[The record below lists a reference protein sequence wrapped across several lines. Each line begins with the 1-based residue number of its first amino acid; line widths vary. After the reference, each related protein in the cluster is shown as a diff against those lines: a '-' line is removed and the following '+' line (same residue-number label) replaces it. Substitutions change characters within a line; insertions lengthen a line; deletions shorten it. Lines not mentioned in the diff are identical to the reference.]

1 MRAIDLRT
9 LPMPAPAAGFSTLP
23 DSTAAAKEAALAA
36 MRGIGGGKPS
46 WGLLFVAGKHNRERV
61 IPAIREI
68 CGPIPIV
75 GGSGV
80 GTMTGTSFGYG
91 GFEVSLMLFPAHA
104 GARVIAC
111 SLKQGEVRAGKQLA
125 RTLNRLNAAGATV
138 LLFYDTLMAS
148 PPPRLYVAEK
158 ILEGVYSELED
169 RTITII
175 GGGLVADM
183 QLAES
188 FVFDGSRPAKHE
200 LVAVILPTSLES
212 HTAIMHGCEPISA
225 FMEVTRVDGPVVH
238 ELDHRPALDVILE
251 AIGQEK
257 TEENIRGLSTVI
269 TLGERIGDRFADYD
283 EAEYVNRLIVTG
295 NPADGSVVIFEA
307 DFHVGSM
314 VQIMSRSNP
323 LMIDSARK
331 GAGTLLKAVAG
342 KRPLFGIYVNCT
354 GRAASFC
361 GADEEDVP
369 LVQEAM
375 KGIPLIGFY
384 SGVEIA
390 PFLGRSRPLDWTGV
404 LTLFTERQP

>member
-1 MRAIDLRT
+1 MHAIDLM
-9 LPMPAPAAGFSTLP
+9 PMHKPTVGFSTLA
-23 DSTAAAKEAALAA
+23 DSTAAAKEAATAA
-36 MRGIGGGKPS
+36 MRDIGSEKPS

-68 CGPIPIV
+68 CGAIPIV

-80 GTMTGTSFGYG
+80 GTMTGSSFGYG

-104 GARVIAC
+104 GARIIAC
-111 SLKQGEVRAGKQLA
+111 SLKQGEVHAGKHLA
-125 RTLNRLNAAGATV
+125 RTLNGLSAAGATV

-148 PPPRLYVAEK
+148 PPPQLYVADK
-158 ILEGVYSELED
+158 ILEGLYSELED
-169 RTITII
+169 RTLTIV
-175 GGGLVADM
+175 GAGLVADM
-183 QLAES
+183 QLADS
-188 FVFDGSRPAKHE
+188 FIFDGSRPVKHE
-200 LVAVILPTSLES
+200 LVAVVLPTPLASR
-212 HTAIMHGCEPISA
+212 TAIMHGCEPISA
-225 FMEVTRVDGPVVH
+225 FMEVTRVEGPVVY

-257 TEENIRGLSTVI
+257 TDEHIRGLSTVI
-269 TLGERIGDRFADYD
+269 TLGERFGDMFADYD

-295 NPADGSVVIFEA
+295 NPVDGSVVIFEA
-307 DFHVGSM
+307 DFQVGSK

-331 GAGTLLKAVAG
+331 GAGKLLKETEG
-342 KRPLFGIYVNCT
+342 EKPLFGLYINCT

-361 GADEEDVP
+361 GAEEEDVP

-390 PFLGRSRPLDWTGV
+390 PFMGRSRPLDWTGV
-404 LTLFTERQP
+404 LTVFSGT

>member
-1 MRAIDLRT
+1 MQK
-9 LPMPAPAAGFSTLP
+9 PSVGFSTLP
-23 DSTAAAKEAALAA
+23 DSTAAAQEAALHA
-36 MRGIGGGKPS
+36 MRELDGEKPS
-46 WGLLFVAGKHNRERV
+46 WGLLFVAGKHNREWV
-61 IPAIREI
+61 MPAIREI

-80 GTMTGTSFGYG
+80 GTMTGSSFGYG
-91 GFEVSLMLFPAHA
+91 GFEISLMLFPAHA

-111 SLKQGEVRAGKQLA
+111 SLKQGEVDAGQQLA
-125 RTLNRLNAAGATV
+125 RTLNRLSATGATV

-158 ILEGVYSELED
+158 ILEGIYSELED
-169 RTITII
+169 RTLTII
-175 GGGLVADM
+175 GAGLVGDM

-188 FVFDGSRPAKHE
+188 HIFDGSRPVKHA
-200 LVAVILPTSLES
+200 LVAVVLPAPLES

-257 TEENIRGLSTVI
+257 TDENIKGLSTVI
-269 TLGERIGDRFADYD
+269 TLGERFGDMFADYD

-307 DFHVGSM
+307 DFHVGSK

-323 LMIDSARK
+323 LMIESARK
-331 GAGTLLKAVAG
+331 GAGTLLKKMEG
-342 KRPLFGIYVNCT
+342 RRPLFGIYVNCT

-390 PFLGRSRPLDWTGV
+390 PFMGRSRPLDWTGV
-404 LTLFTERQP
+404 LTIFTDP

>member
-1 MRAIDLRT
+1 MHKPT
-9 LPMPAPAAGFSTLP
+9 VGFSTLA
-23 DSTAAAKEAALAA
+23 DSTAAAKEAATAA
-36 MRGIGGGKPS
+36 MRDIGGEKPS
-46 WGLLFVAGKHNRERV
+46 WGLLFVAGKHDRERI
-61 IPAIREI
+61 IPAIREV

-80 GTMTGTSFGYG
+80 GTMTGSSFGYG
-91 GFEVSLMLFPAHA
+91 GFEISLMLFPAHA
-104 GARVIAC
+104 GARVITC
-111 SLKQGEVRAGKQLA
+111 SLTQGEVLAGQHLA
-125 RTLNRLNAAGATV
+125 RTLNRLNAAGSTV

-158 ILEGVYSELED
+158 ILEGVYRELED
-169 RTITII
+169 RSITIV
-175 GGGLVADM
+175 GAGMVADM

-188 FVFDGSRPAKHE
+188 FIFDGSRPVKHE
-200 LVAVILPTSLES
+200 LVAVVLPGPLES

-257 TEENIRGLSTVI
+257 TAENIQGLSTVI
-269 TLGERIGDRFADYD
+269 TLGERFGDRFADYD

-307 DFHVGSM
+307 DFHVGSK

-331 GAGTLLKAVAG
+331 GAGALLKEVDG
-342 KRPLFGIYVNCT
+342 KRPLFGIYINCT
-354 GRAASFC
+354 GRAAAFC
-361 GADEEDVP
+361 GAEEEDVP
-369 LVQEAM
+369 LVQAAM
-375 KGIPLIGFY
+375 AGVPLIGFY

-404 LTLFTERQP
+404 LTVFTG